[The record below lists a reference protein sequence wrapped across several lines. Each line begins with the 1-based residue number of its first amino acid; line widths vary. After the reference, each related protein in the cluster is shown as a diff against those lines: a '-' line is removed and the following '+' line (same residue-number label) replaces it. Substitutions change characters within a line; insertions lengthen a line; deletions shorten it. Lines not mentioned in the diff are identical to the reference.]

1 MVNIVNYNIIVNF
14 FKTLKLFRNFAHTVQ
29 ILRFFMI
36 LHKFHYEYN
45 SLRMDREQQKRED
58 KAKFA
63 ERVAKGE
70 VMVFT

>member
-1 MVNIVNYNIIVNF
+1 VNF
-14 FKTLKLFRNFAHTVQ
+14 FKTLKLFSNFTLTVQ
-29 ILRFFMI
+29 IFRFI
-36 LHKFHYEYN
+36 IIPHKFHYEYIE
-45 SLRMDREQQKRED
+45 LRMDREQQKRED

>member
-1 MVNIVNYNIIVNF
+1 MNF
-14 FKTLKLFRNFAHTVQ
+14 FKTLKLFRKFASSVQ
-29 ILRFFMI
+29 IFRFI
-36 LHKFHYEYN
+36 VALHKFHYDYN
-45 SLRMDREQQKRED
+45 NLRMDREQQKRED

>member
-1 MVNIVNYNIIVNF
+1 MNF
-14 FKTLKLFRNFAHTVQ
+14 FKTLKLFSNFDSTVQ
-29 ILRFFMI
+29 IFRFIII
-36 LHKFHYEYN
+36 LHKFHYDNNER
-45 SLRMDREQQKRED
+45 RMDREQQKRED

>member
-1 MVNIVNYNIIVNF
+1 MNF
-14 FKTLKLFRNFAHTVQ
+14 FKTLKLFSNFTPTVQ
-29 ILRFFMI
+29 IFRFIII
-36 LHKFHYEYN
+36 LHESHYEYFEI
-45 SLRMDREQQKRED
+45 RMDREQQKRED